1 MNMKNFL
8 SKTKA
13 SYRHNSK
20 KSPYPRIIVSI
31 IGIFLVLYTFGNI
44 LGVVSSYISAP
55 IFSVKNWIAES
66 SATVPTYFRSRN
78 ELLDEIDS
86 LKQEIAFQS
95 GTEATI
101 KRISQENDTFRSLL
115 SIQKNDRIAA
125 RVTAR
130 PPYLPYDALLLDR
143 GSEDGVKVNAIV
155 FSGRDQAIG
164 IVVRVFS
171 HSSLVTLFSTSG
183 IETTIYILG
192 PNIYTT
198 SYGEGGGVIRVNVPQ
213 GIDLEVG
220 NTVILPLLEAS
231 VLGVIDMV
239 ESVST
244 QPEQYG
250 YIVFDIPIQSLQTV
264 SISSRVLEKIS
275 FKTAR
280 MYVEEYE
287 YQRLMVTVPE
297 DFSIEIDTS
306 SSTDEI
312 LESDSIEGEPTV
324 TGETL

>member
-1 MNMKNFL
+1 M
-8 SKTKA
+8 
-13 SYRHNSK
+13 
-20 KSPYPRIIVSI
+20 
-31 IGIFLVLYTFGNI
+31 
-44 LGVVSSYISAP
+44 VSSYISAP